1 MTFLGSEGNFGRHVY
16 FAFGSNLNRNQMYER
31 CPGAFPICTF
41 RLEGW
46 RLVFRGVA
54 DIVPADDAF
63 VDGGLYSVSE
73 RDLRTLGR
81 YEGVHHGRYQRI
93 EIAVGVNECI
103 FVYQMDSEDVY
114 PPDDDYFMIV
124 RQGYGDWNL
133 PLTGLLAARR
143 TASISVTNSRASCC
157 LMNQPVKVQKRA
169 LRATRACKLEKNK
182 LSLP

>member
-1 MTFLGSEGNFGRHVY
+1 MLRPCDDDGFDGAKRRSHRPRVKASDMTFHGSEGNYGRHVY
-16 FAFGSNLNRNQMYER
+16 FAFGSNLNKSQMHER

-73 RDLRTLGR
+73 RDLQSLDR

-93 EIAVGVNECI
+93 EIAIGVNDCI
-103 FVYQMDSEDVY
+103 FVYRMDGDEIY
-114 PPDDDYFMIV
+114 PPEPDYFEVV

-133 PLTGLLAARR
+133 PLAGLMAARR
-143 TASISVTNSRASCC
+143 EAIEYARVASGR
-157 LMNQPVKVQKRA
+157 RD
-169 LRATRACKLEKNK
+169 
-182 LSLP
+182 